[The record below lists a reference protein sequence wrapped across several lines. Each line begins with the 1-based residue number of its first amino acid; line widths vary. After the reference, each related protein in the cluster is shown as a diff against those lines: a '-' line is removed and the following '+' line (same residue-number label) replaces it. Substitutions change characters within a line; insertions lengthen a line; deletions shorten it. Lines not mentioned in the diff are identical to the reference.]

1 MNNQTQEER
10 AEHQADMLAKRRA
23 EIAEN
28 IAWWKQQEKW
38 RIEGFNIVQTD
49 PMYIK
54 MNEHY
59 RNRKLEELL

>member
-1 MNNQTQEER
+1 MEKPTQEER
-10 AEHQADMLAKRRA
+10 KKQQAEMLAKRQA

-38 RIEGFNIVQTD
+38 RIEGFNIVQAD

-59 RNRKLEELL
+59 RQRKLEELL